1 MLERTMVLLFFM
13 SICRFLFLFFNYSY
27 FSDYSFLD
35 LLVAFVYGLRFDL
48 TVTVILGLP
57 FLFFHLNPFQVFYKR
72 TYQLFLKI
80 LYLIPA
86 IFMLLMNCIDI
97 GLFRFAGK
105 RITADVFSIMSFG
118 DDMGNTVPGMVM
130 SFWYL
135 LLIFL
140 GLIWLLNIVYDRISL
155 HKSRNTNET
164 ALPISKLKKTVYH
177 LLALVIIFIAFRGGV
192 QYKPV
197 NILTAAKYGTG
208 PYASLV
214 LNSPFTYVK
223 TFGKNS
229 LQEVHFFDQES
240 LEKIYS
246 PLKSK
251 AESAEF
257 RPLNVVLLIMEG
269 VGKEYIGKLSKE
281 KSYTPFLDSLIDES
295 LVFPNSFANG
305 KRSIEGIPAIISG
318 IPALMSEPFI
328 TSAYSGNSF
337 NSLPSMLKS
346 KGYYTAFY
354 HGGTNGTMGFDNFS
368 KSSGFDLYFG
378 RKEYANEADFDG
390 SWGVYDEPFL
400 LRFASDMNKAK
411 TPFFSCLFTISSH
424 HPYSIPEELKNRFS
438 AGTLPIHKSVQYTDY
453 SLRSFFKY
461 ASKQEWYPNTLFIIT
476 TDHTALAEHSFYF
489 GRVGMY
495 AIPQIFFRPDGSLK
509 AVDQR
514 VTQQIDIY
522 PSVLDYLNYD
532 KPYFAFGNS
541 VFDSTSERF
550 AVNFINDTY
559 QYIQDDYSL
568 ILDTFQGN
576 ILYNYV
582 EDHLLRNNLIAKDSI
597 RAHEMEKKLKAFIQI
612 YNNALIGNKMT
623 Y

>member
-1 MLERTMVLLFFM
+1 MLERTLVLLLFM
-13 SICRFLFLFFNYSY
+13 SFCRLLFLLFNYSY
-27 FSDYSFLD
+27 FNDHSFLN
-35 LLVAFVYGLRFDL
+35 LLKAFVFGLRFDL
-48 TVTVILGLP
+48 TITVILGLP
-57 FLFFHLNPFQVFYKR
+57 FLFFHLNGFPSFYKR
-72 TYQLFLKI
+72 PYQILLKI

-86 IFMLLMNCIDI
+86 VFMLLMNCIDI

-118 DDMGNTVPGMVM
+118 NDMGNTVPGMVM

-135 LLIFL
+135 LVILFV
-140 GLIWLLNIVYDRISL
+140 LIWLLNFAYNRISL
-155 HKSRNTNET
+155 HSSRRVNG
-164 ALPISKLKKTVYH
+164 ASLPISKLRKIIYH
-177 LLALVIIFIAFRGGV
+177 LLAVVIIFISFRGGL

-223 TFGKNS
+223 TFGKSS

-240 LEKIYS
+240 LDRIYS
-246 PLKSK
+246 PIKLKRD
-251 AESAEF
+251 SAEF
-257 RPLNVVLLIMEG
+257 SPLNVILLIMEG

-281 KSYTPFLDSLIDES
+281 KSYTPFLDSLIEES
-295 LVFPNSFANG
+295 LVFPNCFANG
-305 KRSIEGIPAIISG
+305 KRSIEGIPAILSG

-368 KSSGFDLYFG
+368 KSAGFDLYFG

-411 TPFFSCLFTISSH
+411 QPFFSCLFTISSH
-424 HPYSIPEELKNRFS
+424 HPYSIPEKLKNTFS
-438 AGTLPIHKSVQYTDY
+438 AGTLPIHQSVQYTDY

-461 ASKQEWYPNTLFIIT
+461 ASEQDWYQNTLFVIT

-495 AIPQIFFRPDGSLK
+495 AIPQIFYRPDGSLK

-522 PSVLDYLNYD
+522 PSILDYLNFD
-532 KPYFAFGNS
+532 RDYFAFGSS

-550 AVNFINDTY
+550 AINYINDTY
-559 QYIQDDYSL
+559 QFIQDDYSL
-568 ILDTFQGN
+568 ILDTLQGN
-576 ILYNYV
+576 ILYNYAK
-582 EDHLLRNNLIAKDSI
+582 DHLLRENLITKDSI
-597 RAHEMEKKLKAFIQI
+597 RAQQMEKKLKAFIQV